1 MHNASTVTFYRI
13 YEHLLSSR
21 NSEFKDQV
29 FAIQRLARVYTV
41 LEILEE
47 KLTDYFL
54 DVAYLEPV
62 RAASER
68 FYRKQELE
76 VSEIA
81 PNGSNFPMFLASL
94 TMRDLERFSRWVEE
108 LFGYGIRVR
117 RSGGHISVELYTE
130 KRSVN
135 VTDTGY
141 GVSQILPVL
150 GMIWWARQTRR
161 RVSAARKRR
170 SGPRTLAI
178 EQPELHLHPAHQ
190 AKLADVFVDAINRP
204 VEDTDLFSEVRLVI
218 ETHSEALINRLGEL
232 VEEGKVH
239 PDAKQVVLFSAHE
252 DLSSPTEVT
261 VSSFDENGGLTNWPY
276 GFFKYSD

>member
-1 MHNASTVTFYRI
+1 M
-13 YEHLLSSR
+13 
-21 NSEFKDQV
+21 
-29 FAIQRLARVYTV
+29 
-41 LEILEE
+41 
-47 KLTDYFL
+47 
-54 DVAYLEPV
+54 
-62 RAASER
+62 
-68 FYRKQELE
+68 
-76 VSEIA
+76 
-81 PNGSNFPMFLASL
+81 G
-94 TMRDLERFSRWVEE
+94 
-108 LFGYGIRVR
+108 
-117 RSGGHISVELYTE
+117 
-130 KRSVN
+130 
-135 VTDTGY
+135 
-141 GVSQILPVL
+141 
-150 GMIWWARQTRR
+150 
-161 RVSAARKRR
+161 AARKRR

-239 PDAKQVVLFSAHE
+239 PDAIQVVLFSAHE